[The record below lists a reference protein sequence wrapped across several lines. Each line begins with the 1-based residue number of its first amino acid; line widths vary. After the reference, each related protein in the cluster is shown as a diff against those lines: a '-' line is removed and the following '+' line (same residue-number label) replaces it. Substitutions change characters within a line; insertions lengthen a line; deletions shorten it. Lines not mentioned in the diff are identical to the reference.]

1 MNSQE
6 YSDEQYKRDWLYRC
20 RFIIPLIILVA
31 GIVLTIF
38 AMMTSNATHRNITE
52 LKAKLNAT
60 TYANQMAD
68 ELKRAAVMTKSLERV
83 VQYDEGKIK
92 HFEELAAEMIIPS
105 IQSLQLAPNGVVTDI
120 YPLEGNEAGKIDL
133 LHDKLRGKITR
144 YGIENKRIVFQGPFK
159 LKQGGSGIAVRNPIF
174 LTNEYGEEYFW
185 GLSIAIIKVP
195 EVFTSSVFSLG
206 NFGYDYRLEKTP
218 DPMDNTFHEVYSCGH
233 ALESPA
239 VQTFELGDCQ
249 WRLSVMPEGGG
260 TSANDL
266 VGLGVFGTLFSLMFS
281 VMIYQVIILR
291 RQRHKL
297 RYMALTDA
305 LTRVYNRNGMDEQVD
320 IYIRKYP
327 NEPCVSVMM
336 DIDDFKNIN
345 DTYGHHYGDKVLK
358 DFAKDMKDTFN
369 VNSII
374 GRNGGDEFCMILK
387 NCTLKTA
394 SDLIKRFSEHK
405 RRFTVEGKEYPYSI
419 SIGFAEAS
427 TKDINRS
434 RLFKKADIA
443 LYDVKAHGKCGCQEY
458 QEKSK

>member
-1 MNSQE
+1 
-6 YSDEQYKRDWLYRC
+6 
-20 RFIIPLIILVA
+20 
-31 GIVLTIF
+31 
-38 AMMTSNATHRNITE
+38 
-52 LKAKLNAT
+52 
-60 TYANQMAD
+60 
-68 ELKRAAVMTKSLERV
+68 
-83 VQYDEGKIK
+83 
-92 HFEELAAEMIIPS
+92 
-105 IQSLQLAPNGVVTDI
+105 
-120 YPLEGNEAGKIDL
+120 
-133 LHDKLRGKITR
+133 
-144 YGIENKRIVFQGPFK
+144 
-159 LKQGGSGIAVRNPIF
+159 
-174 LTNEYGEEYFW
+174 
-185 GLSIAIIKVP
+185 
-195 EVFTSSVFSLG
+195 
-206 NFGYDYRLEKTP
+206 
-218 DPMDNTFHEVYSCGH
+218 
-233 ALESPA
+233 
-239 VQTFELGDCQ
+239 
-249 WRLSVMPEGGG
+249 MPEGGW

-405 RRFTVEGKEYPYSI
+405 RRFTVEGKSTLTASQLALQKHQLKTSIDRAYSRKLI
-419 SIGFAEAS
+419 LPFMMLKLMVSAVVRNIR
-427 TKDINRS
+427 KN
-434 RLFKKADIA
+434 LNK
-443 LYDVKAHGKCGCQEY
+443 V
-458 QEKSK
+458 